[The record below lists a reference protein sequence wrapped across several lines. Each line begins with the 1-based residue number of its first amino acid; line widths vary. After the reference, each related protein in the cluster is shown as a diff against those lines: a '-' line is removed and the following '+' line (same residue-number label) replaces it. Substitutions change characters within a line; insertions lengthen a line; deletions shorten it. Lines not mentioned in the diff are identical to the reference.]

1 MPETNDIK
9 FSDLTQSMKPKALLQ
24 KTRGDKVIWALVLLL
39 GLVSL
44 LAVYSAT
51 GSLAYK
57 MYKGN
62 TEIYLFKQIA
72 FIAIGFVIIYFAHLV
87 NYTLYSKVAKIMLLF
102 SIPLLFYT
110 LFFGVSMNEGSR
122 WIRLPII
129 NMTMQ
134 TSDLAKL
141 ALFMFIARVLSR
153 KQSKIKDFKKGFLPV
168 IIPVAVVCMLI
179 APANLSTALLLGSSC
194 MLLMFI
200 GRVSM
205 KHILLT
211 IGCALIP
218 VTFLI
223 MAAVIRHKSTGDD
236 EATATPVKKEKGSR
250 LTARVDTWIGRVENF
265 MYGSKEGDADDS
277 HYQVNQAKI
286 AISRGGVLGK
296 GPGNGEARNFLPQ
309 AYNDYIYATLIEEYG
324 LIGGA
329 FIIFIYL
336 VFLYRSIRLFKKC
349 PYAFGAFLA
358 LGLSFTLVIQA
369 MANMAVNVNL
379 FPVTGVTLP
388 LVSMGGSSFLF
399 TCLSIGIILSV
410 ARNVEQEEGRRA
422 AALAKAAE
430 TDEEMEEDDDEEEYD
445 DENEEEEDVEEA
457 DEVAG
462 PQPKKAVV

>member
-1 MPETNDIK
+1 MDQNQDIK
-9 FSDLTQSMKPKALLQ
+9 FTDLAQNFKGKALVQ
-24 KTRGDKVIWALVLLL
+24 KTQGDKVIWALVLLL

-44 LAVYSAT
+44 LIVYSAT

-62 TEIYLFKQIA
+62 TEVYLFKQIA
-72 FIAIGFVIIYFAHLV
+72 FIVIGFVIIYFAHRV
-87 NYTLYSKVAKIMLLF
+87 NYTIYSRVAKILYLL
-102 SIPLLFYT
+102 SVPLLLYT

-141 ALFMFIARVLSR
+141 ALFMFLARLLSR
-153 KQSKIKDFKKGFLPV
+153 KQNKIKDFKKGFLPV
-168 IIPVAVVCMLI
+168 IIPVAFTCMLI
-179 APANLSTALLLGSSC
+179 APANLSTALLLGASC
-194 MLLMFI
+194 LLLMFI
-200 GRVSM
+200 GRVST

-211 IGCALIP
+211 IACAAVPIAL
-218 VTFLI
+218 LI
-223 MAAVIRHKSTGDD
+223 MAAVIKHKSGSA
-236 EATATPVKKEKGSR
+236 EEELATAATVKKEKSSR
-250 LTARVDTWIGRVENF
+250 LTARVTTWIGRVENF
-265 MYGSKEGDADDS
+265 MYGSKEANDDD

-286 AISRGGVLGK
+286 AIARGGLMGK

-349 PYAFGAFLA
+349 PFAFGAFLA

-369 MANMAVNVNL
+369 MAVNVNL

-410 ARNVEQEEGRRA
+410 ARNVEQLEGKA
-422 AALAKAAE
+422 TANGTGEAGAKE
-430 TDEEMEEDDDEEEYD
+430 ISGDDEEYD
-445 DENEEEEDVEEA
+445 DDDEAGDEENDVEENKRKDLVEA
-457 DEVAG
+457 
-462 PQPKKAVV
+462 

>member
-1 MPETNDIK
+1 MNQIDDIK
-9 FSDLTQSMKPKALLQ
+9 FSDLTQNMKPKALLRN
-24 KTRGDKVIWALVLLL
+24 TRGDKVIWALVLLL

-44 LAVYSAT
+44 LVVYSAT

-62 TEIYLFKQIA
+62 TEVYLFKQIA
-72 FIAIGFVIIYFAHLV
+72 FIAIGFVIIYFAHRV
-87 NYTLYSKVAKIMLLF
+87 NYTLYSKVAKILLLL
-102 SIPLLFYT
+102 SIPLLLYT
-110 LFFGVSMNEGSR
+110 LFFGVTMNEGSR

-141 ALFMFIARVLSR
+141 ALFMFLARTLSR
-153 KQSKIKDFKKGFLPV
+153 KQTKIKDFKKGFLPI
-168 IIPVAVVCMLI
+168 IIPVAVVCLLI
-179 APANLSTALLLGSSC
+179 APANLSTALLLGASC
-194 MLLMFI
+194 LLLMFI

-205 KHILLT
+205 KHILLVVA
-211 IGCALIP
+211 CAAVP
-218 VTFLI
+218 VVLLI
-223 MAAVIRHKSTGDD
+223 MAAMIKHKSAAAD
-236 EATATPVKKEKGSR
+236 EEVAAAVKKEKPSR
-250 LTARVDTWIGRVENF
+250 LTARVNTWVGRVENF
-265 MYGSKEGDADDS
+265 MYGAKEGVADDS
-277 HYQVNQAKI
+277 HYQVDQAKI
-286 AISRGGVLGK
+286 AIARGGLLGN

-324 LIGGA
+324 LLGGA

-336 VFLYRSIRLFKKC
+336 VFLFRSIRLFKKC

-410 ARNVEQEEGRRA
+410 ARNVEQEEGRKA
-422 AALAKAAE
+422 AALAAAAE
-430 TDEEMEEDDDEEEYD
+430 AAEGGGEDEEY
-445 DENEEEEDVEEA
+445 EEEEQEVEATNELEA
-457 DEVAG
+457 A
-462 PQPKKAVV
+462 QPKRSVA

>member
-1 MPETNDIK
+1 MPEQQDIK
-9 FSDLTQSMKPKALLQ
+9 FSDFAQNIKSRALLQ
-24 KTRGDKVIWALVLLL
+24 KTSGDKVIWALVLLL

-44 LAVYSAT
+44 LVVYSAT

-62 TEIYLFKQIA
+62 TEVYLFKQIA
-72 FIAIGFVIIYFAHLV
+72 FIAIGFVIIYFAHRV
-87 NYTLYSKVAKIMLLF
+87 NYTIYSKVAKILLLL
-102 SIPLLFYT
+102 SVPLLFYT

-141 ALFMFIARVLSR
+141 ALFMFLARMLSR

-168 IIPVAVVCMLI
+168 IVPVAAVCMLI
-179 APANLSTALLLGSSC
+179 APANLSTALLLGASC
-194 MLLMFI
+194 LLLMFI

-205 KHILLT
+205 KHILLV

-218 VTFLI
+218 VSFLI
-223 MAAVIRHKSTGDD
+223 MAAVIKHKSGDAED
-236 EATATPVKKEKGSR
+236 EIAVTKKKEKGSR
-250 LTARVDTWIGRVENF
+250 LTARVGTWIGRVENF
-265 MYGSKEGDADDS
+265 IYGSKEGTGNDDD

-286 AISRGGVLGK
+286 AIARGGVLGK

-309 AYNDYIYATLIEEYG
+309 AYNDYIFATLIEEYG
-324 LIGGA
+324 LLGGA

-336 VFLYRSIRLFKKC
+336 VFLFRSIRLFKKC

-410 ARNVEQEEGRRA
+410 ARNVEQEEGKKA
-422 AALAKAAE
+422 AALAAAME
-430 TDEEMEEDDDEEEYD
+430 ANEEIEEEYD
-445 DENEEEEDVEEA
+445 EEDEEEEYEEA
-457 DEVAG
+457 EETLKQSAE
-462 PQPKKAVV
+462 A